1 MTKPLFKEGIAFQMN
16 SRFLTDINCDLPTLA
31 PLCDFTVGAFP
42 NPSTVQIKGAII
54 SRDGGFN
61 ANDTNIF
68 PNLSA
73 SDLPCDWDNNIGI
86 ANTFVGGALNN
97 DAEVETNIVTQG
109 TAVDLNGTFTAI
121 DLQHFDSPANGRLR
135 HIGINPRE
143 FTVNWDFLID
153 GKDNDNYELFLIKI
167 DTQAN
172 VSVEYAQVRT
182 VNNFQGGRDVGIWS
196 GQTSVILN
204 QNDIIFW
211 QIANLLDNDD
221 CTLEVDSTW
230 SVKER

>member
-1 MTKPLFKEGIAFQMN
+1 MWLRNATAF
-16 SRFLTDINCDLPTLA
+16 
-31 PLCDFTVGAFP
+31 CDFQVSNFP

-54 SRDGGFN
+54 SRDGAFN

-73 SDLPCDWDNNIGI
+73 SDLPCDWDDNIGI
-86 ANTFVGGALNN
+86 SNTFVGGTLNN
-97 DAEVETNIVTQG
+97 TSEVVTDIVTQDE
-109 TAVDLNGTFTAI
+109 AVDLNGTFTAI

-143 FTVNWDFLID
+143 YNVTFDFILAGISN
-153 GKDNDNYELFLIKI
+153 GEYALFLLKSDGGIP
-167 DTQAN
+167 
-172 VSVEYAQVRT
+172 SVEYIQRRVI
-182 VNNFQGGRDVGIWS
+182 NNLQGGRDVAYYN
-196 GQTSVILN
+196 GQTSVVLN
-204 QNDIIFW
+204 QNEYLFW
-211 QIANLLDNDD
+211 QVANTTGNQD

>member
-1 MTKPLFKEGIAFQMN
+1 M
-16 SRFLTDINCDLPTLA
+16 
-31 PLCDFTVGAFP
+31 
-42 NPSTVQIKGAII
+42 

-86 ANTFVGGALNN
+86 PNTFVGGGIVNS
-97 DAEVETNIVTQG
+97 AEVTTDIVTQG
-109 TAVDLNGTFTAI
+109 EAVDLNGTFTTL

-143 FTVNWDFLID
+143 YTVNFDFILD
-153 GKDNDNYELFLIKI
+153 GTQNGEYEIFLIKI
-167 DTQAN
+167 DSSAN
-172 VSVEYAQVRT
+172 VTVEYTQTRVI
-182 VNNFQGGRDVGIWS
+182 NNLQGGRDVAYDI
-196 GQTSVILN
+196 GQPSVVLN
-204 QNDIIFW
+204 QNDFIFW
-211 QIANLLDNDD
+211 QVANVTGSQD
-221 CTLEVDSTW
+221 CILEVDSSW